1 MPSFRS
7 DQPVLSQAALTESLG
22 GSIAGTTPVSEVT
35 RRLLDYFTSGA
46 IEAGTRLP
54 PERQLAASLGV
65 GRSAIREAL
74 AALEVLGVVNVR
86 PGSGTYLRGS
96 VSELLPQ
103 TLSWGMLL
111 GEQKTREL
119 IGVRHALEVQAARLA
134 AVEADAEAVARLR
147 AHLDEMESNR
157 TNFSDFVTADLRF
170 HQEIA
175 QIAGN
180 VLLDEMLQSVRSLI
194 RVWVERAL
202 NDSDHAATTCREH
215 RAILRAVA
223 DQDAELAATEM
234 SRHMDSAAAR
244 LTPTLAPAEATPVS
258 A

>member
-1 MPSFRS
+1 MSPSPS
-7 DQPVLSQAALTESLG
+7 TADLTAALG
-22 GSIAGTTPVSEVT
+22 GSISGTTAVSEVT
-35 RRLLDYFTSGA
+35 RRLLDYFMSGS
-46 IEAGTRLP
+46 IDVGTRLP
-54 PERQLAASLGV
+54 PERQLATSLGV

-74 AALEVLGVVNVR
+74 AALEILGVVNVR

-134 AVEADAEAVARLR
+134 AATADDAAIERLEQ
-147 AHLDEMESNR
+147 HLDLMDANR
-157 TNFSDFVTADLRF
+157 SDFTAFVTADMHF
-170 HQEIA
+170 HQELA
-175 QIAGN
+175 RIAGN
-180 VLLDEMLQSVRSLI
+180 ALLEEMLQSVRSLI

-215 RAILRAVA
+215 RAILLAVA
-223 DQDAELAATEM
+223 DRDPDRAATEM
-234 SRHMDSAAAR
+234 DRHMDSAAAR
-244 LTPTLAPAEATPVS
+244 LEPTLADDRHQLS
-258 A
+258 